1 MSAHHRRI
9 HRRRISPEASPTTTA
24 LFVSRTEESVS
35 PAERLL
41 DSLRD
46 LLSACTYRLSAR
58 QSPPARRLRGPRGTD
73 VPRIDLHALVERHEA
88 RCTPTSAST
97 ATLRERVTMNDQA
110 VCRLFE
116 QRD

>member
-1 MSAHHRRI
+1 
-9 HRRRISPEASPTTTA
+9 
-24 LFVSRTEESVS
+24 VS

-46 LLSACTYRLSAR
+46 LLSAWTYRLSAR
-58 QSPPARRLRGPRGTD
+58 QSPSPRGPRGPRGSH

-88 RCTPTSAST
+88 RRIPTSANA
-97 ATLRERVTMNDQA
+97 ATTRERVTMNDQA

-116 QRD
+116 RPDDTPSSRWPD